1 MAAIPTRLVTVR
13 IGSGLDES
21 IRVGSKHLRLFGI
34 DNSSSLS
41 SHVLGARGL
50 LTTTTTTIST
60 ACHDKTIK
68 TLNTCHRTCLQAQK
82 PILMTVLSSS
92 FHASAAS
99 RCSSTPPSSDSSS
112 TNNNS
117 CTSSAVPTN
126 TDTNELAPIVYEG
139 QLKDRI
145 MATRLFSLFSSGILL
160 IAQPVVWARAS
171 ELNSVFLQ
179 AVIGG
184 VLSFFFLGT
193 PLLLHAFSK
202 KYVTTLT
209 LDPTTKTFEAETI
222 SFFLRKKKLVFK
234 QSDIEIPVTP
244 LPFSTLL
251 VKGKPLFIDITSDGF
266 KSRFAYDHLMCL
278 DKYHGLMT
286 KDKQ

>member
-1 MAAIPTRLVTVR
+1 MATIPTRLVMVR
-13 IGSGLDES
+13 IGSGLVGS
-21 IRVGSKHLRLFGI
+21 IRVGSNHFRLLGL

-41 SHVLGARGL
+41 SHALGARGL
-50 LTTTTTTIST
+50 LTTTIST

-82 PILMTVLSSS
+82 PIRMTVLLSS

-126 TDTNELAPIVYEG
+126 TDTNELEIEIVYEG
-139 QLKDRI
+139 QLTDRI

-234 QSDIEIPVTP
+234 QSDVEIPATP

-251 VKGKPLFIDITSDGF
+251 VKGKPLVITSEGF

>member
-1 MAAIPTRLVTVR
+1 MATIPTRLVMVR
-13 IGSGLDES
+13 IGSGLGS
-21 IRVGSKHLRLFGI
+21 IRVGSNHFRLLGL

-41 SHVLGARGL
+41 SHALGARGL
-50 LTTTTTTIST
+50 LTTTIST

-82 PILMTVLSSS
+82 PIRMTVLSSS

-117 CTSSAVPTN
+117 FTSSAVPTN
-126 TDTNELAPIVYEG
+126 TDTNELDPIVYEG
-139 QLKDRI
+139 QLTDRI
-145 MATRLFSLFSSGILL
+145 MATRVFSLFSSGILL

-234 QSDIEIPVTP
+234 QSDVEIPATP

-251 VKGKPLFIDITSDGF
+251 VKGKPLVITSEGF

>member
-1 MAAIPTRLVTVR
+1 MATIPARLVMVQ
-13 IGSGLDES
+13 IGSGLVGS
-21 IRVGSKHLRLFGI
+21 IRVGSNHYRLFGL
-34 DNSSSLS
+34 DNSSFLPS
-41 SHVLGARGL
+41 LGARGL
-50 LTTTTTTIST
+50 LTTTTIST
-60 ACHDKTIK
+60 ACHDK

-82 PILMTVLSSS
+82 PMRMTVLSS

-99 RCSSTPPSSDSSS
+99 RCSSTPSSSDSSS
-112 TNNNS
+112 TNNSNNS
-117 CTSSAVPTN
+117 CTSSAIPTN

-139 QLKDRI
+139 QLTDRI
-145 MATRLFSLFSSGILL
+145 MVTRLFSLFSSGILL

-278 DKYHGLMT
+278 DKYHGLLT

>member
-1 MAAIPTRLVTVR
+1 MATIPTRLVMVR
-13 IGSGLDES
+13 IGSGLVGS
-21 IRVGSKHLRLFGI
+21 IRVGSNHFRLLGL

-41 SHVLGARGL
+41 SHALGARGL
-50 LTTTTTTIST
+50 LTTTIST

-82 PILMTVLSSS
+82 PIRMTFLSS
-92 FHASAAS
+92 FHASAAL
-99 RCSSTPPSSDSSS
+99 RCSSTPPSSDLSS

-126 TDTNELAPIVYEG
+126 TETNELVYEG
-139 QLKDRI
+139 QLTDRI
-145 MATRLFSLFSSGILL
+145 MVTRLFSLFSSVILL

-171 ELNSVFLQ
+171 ELNSMFLQ

-234 QSDIEIPVTP
+234 QSDIEIPATP
-244 LPFSTLL
+244 LPFSTLF
-251 VKGKPLFIDITSDGF
+251 VKGKPLFIGNTSEGF